1 MRIGIVIKDD
11 ELLVRV
17 AYQDGDARQA
27 LKLVP
32 LRHWDPERKNWVFPS
47 EPSTARRLL
56 EALHSYGVCL
66 ADGDRPRPLT
76 QHASASDRTEDIYL
90 GRQACDTPMA
100 ATNSASPQAMPIA
113 DQSAGQSALQALNPS
128 IGLVQTAKKHAG
140 NLSQDVNF
148 NTARASLLSE
158 YQKALVTRHFS
169 KRTVLSYRR
178 WLERFFTELPP
189 NCSPADS
196 GELEANEF
204 LSRLATIDDIS
215 ASTQNQA
222 LAALLFFFRSVLL
235 KQDIDL
241 SNIIRAKIPTRLP
254 IVLTR
259 SEARGIIDRLYGD
272 IKLVALL
279 LYGTGMRL
287 SEALSLRIQDLDFSR
302 NEILI
307 RNGKGAK
314 DRVTMLPAS
323 IRDDLQRHL
332 NSVKVIHEKDM
343 EHGYGRVPIPGALDR
358 KYPAAEK
365 EWRWQWLFPQ
375 RRRFIDQSTGDQ
387 GRFHLD
393 DSVVQR
399 AVHLAIVEAGITKRA
414 SCHSFRHSFATTLLE
429 SGYDIRTV
437 QELLGHSDVKTT
449 MIYTHVLNRGPNGVK
464 SPIDM

>member
-1 MRIGIVIKDD
+1 MRIGIVINDD

-17 AYQDGDARQA
+17 AFQDVDARQA

-32 LRHWDPERKNWVFPS
+32 LRCWDPERKRWAFPS
-47 EPSTARRLL
+47 EPATARRLL

-66 ADGDRPRPLT
+66 ADGERPRRPALAASRSVRAADTYLDGQAQGALT
-76 QHASASDRTEDIYL
+76 AAPRAAGTQPNPTSARTL
-90 GRQACDTPMA
+90 P
-100 ATNSASPQAMPIA
+100 PI
-113 DQSAGQSALQALNPS
+113 QPISSS
-128 IGLVQTAKKHAG
+128 QTAIRHSPDA
-140 NLSQDVNF
+140 SRSARFV
-148 NTARASLLSE
+148 TARARLLSD

-169 KRTVLSYRR
+169 KRTVQSYRR
-178 WLERFFTELPP
+178 WLERFFAELPP
-189 NCSPADS
+189 DRSPLES
-196 GELEANEF
+196 GEREANEF
-204 LSRLATIDDIS
+204 LSRLATVDDIS

-241 SNIIRAKIPTRLP
+241 SNIVRAKVPSRLP

-259 SEARGIIDRLYGD
+259 AEARAIIERLDGD

-287 SEALSLRIQDLDFSR
+287 SEALSLRIQDLDFGR

-314 DRVTMLPAS
+314 DRFTMLPAA

-332 NSVKVIHEKDM
+332 KTVKVIHDKDL
-343 EHGYGRVPIPGALDR
+343 EDGYGRVPIPGALDR

-375 RRRFIDQSTGDQ
+375 RRRFTDQTTGEQ
-387 GRFHLD
+387 GRYHLD

>member
-1 MRIGIVIKDD
+1 MRIGIVINDD

-17 AYQDGDARQA
+17 AFQDVDARQA
-27 LKLVP
+27 IRLVP
-32 LRHWDPERKNWVFPS
+32 LRRWDPERKHWAFPS
-47 EPSTARRLL
+47 EPATAQRLL

-66 ADGDRPRPLT
+66 ADGDRPRRLAQP
-76 QHASASDRTEDIYL
+76 ASRSVRAADIYL
-90 GRQACDTPMA
+90 DGQSQDAHSVAPRPAGPPPD
-100 ATNSASPQAMPIA
+100 PIA
-113 DQSAGQSALQALNPS
+113 AGTPPQIHPISS
-128 IGLVQTAKKHAG
+128 SQTARKHAADP
-140 NLSQDVNF
+140 SRSAHAD
-148 NTARASLLSE
+148 TARAGLLRD

-169 KRTVLSYRR
+169 KRTIQSYRR
-178 WLERFFTELPP
+178 WLERFFAELPP
-189 NCSPADS
+189 DRSPVDA
-196 GELEANEF
+196 GEREANEF
-204 LSRLATIDDIS
+204 LSRLATVDDIS

-222 LAALLFFFRSVLL
+222 LAALLFFFRNVLL

-241 SNIIRAKIPTRLP
+241 SNIVRAKVPSRLP

-259 SEARGIIDRLYGD
+259 AEARAIIERLDGD
-272 IKLVALL
+272 IKLVTLL

-287 SEALSLRIQDLDFSR
+287 SEALSLRIQDLDFGR

-314 DRVTMLPAS
+314 DRVTMLPAA
-323 IRDDLQRHL
+323 IREDLQRHL
-332 NSVKVIHEKDM
+332 KTVKVIHDKDL
-343 EHGYGRVPIPGALDR
+343 EDGYGRVPIPGALDK

-375 RRRFIDQSTGDQ
+375 RRRFTDQTTGDQ
-387 GRFHLD
+387 GRYHLD
-393 DSVVQR
+393 DSVIQR
-399 AVHLAIVEAGITKRA
+399 AVHLAIVKAGITKRA

>member
-1 MRIGIVIKDD
+1 MRIGIVINDD

-17 AYQDGDARQA
+17 AFQDVDARQA
-27 LKLVP
+27 IRLVP
-32 LRHWDPERKNWVFPS
+32 LRRWDPERKHWAFPS
-47 EPSTARRLL
+47 EPATAQRLL

-66 ADGDRPRPLT
+66 ADGDRPRRLAQP
-76 QHASASDRTEDIYL
+76 ASRSVRAADIYL
-90 GRQACDTPMA
+90 DGQSQDAHSVAPRPAGPPPD
-100 ATNSASPQAMPIA
+100 PIA
-113 DQSAGQSALQALNPS
+113 AGTPPQIQPISSSQTAIRHSADASRSARAFTESAG
-128 IGLVQTAKKHAG
+128 
-140 NLSQDVNF
+140 
-148 NTARASLLSE
+148 LLSD

-169 KRTVLSYRR
+169 KRTIQSYRR
-178 WLERFFTELPP
+178 WLERFFAELPP
-189 NCSPADS
+189 DRSPVDA
-196 GELEANEF
+196 GEREANEF
-204 LSRLATIDDIS
+204 LSRLATVDDIS

-241 SNIIRAKIPTRLP
+241 SNIVRAKVPSRLP

-259 SEARGIIDRLYGD
+259 AEARAIIERLDGD

-287 SEALSLRIQDLDFSR
+287 SEALSLRVQDLDFGR

-314 DRVTMLPAS
+314 DRVTMLPAA
-323 IRDDLQRHL
+323 IREDLQRHL
-332 NSVKVIHEKDM
+332 KTVKVIHDKDL
-343 EHGYGRVPIPGALDR
+343 EDGYGRVPIPGALDR

-375 RRRFIDQSTGDQ
+375 RRRFTDQTTGDQ
-387 GRFHLD
+387 GRYHLD
-393 DSVVQR
+393 DSVIQR

>member
-1 MRIGIVIKDD
+1 MRVSIVINDD
-11 ELLVRV
+11 ELVVRV
-17 AYQDGDARQA
+17 AYQDEDARQA

-32 LRHWDPERKNWVFPS
+32 LRRWDPVRKHWAFPS
-47 EPSTARRLL
+47 ETATARRLL

-66 ADGDRPRPLT
+66 ADGDRPRRPA
-76 QHASASDRTEDIYL
+76 QPASPRGRTAEIYL
-90 GRQACDTPMA
+90 DGHSQDALTA
-100 ATNSASPQAMPIA
+100 APRPAGPQPDPTAERTSPPIQPILSAQTARKHAA
-113 DQSAGQSALQALNPS
+113 DQARSA
-128 IGLVQTAKKHAG
+128 HA
-140 NLSQDVNF
+140 DK
-148 NTARASLLSE
+148 ARADLLSD

-178 WLERFFTELPP
+178 WLERFFAELPP
-189 NCSPADS
+189 DRSPADS
-196 GELEANEF
+196 GEREANEF
-204 LSRLATIDDIS
+204 LSRLATVDDIS

-241 SNIIRAKIPTRLP
+241 SNIVRAKVPSRLP

-259 SEARGIIDRLYGD
+259 AEARAIIDRLDGD

-314 DRVTMLPAS
+314 DRVTMLPAA
-323 IRDDLQRHL
+323 IREDLQRHL
-332 NSVKVIHEKDM
+332 MTVKVIHDKDL
-343 EHGYGRVPIPGALDR
+343 EDGYGRVPIPGALDR

-375 RRRFIDQSTGDQ
+375 RRRFTDQNSGEQ
-387 GRFHLD
+387 GRYHLD

-449 MIYTHVLNRGPNGVK
+449 MVYTHVLNRGPNGVK

>member
-1 MRIGIVIKDD
+1 MRIAIVINDD

-17 AYQDGDARQA
+17 DYQDGDARQA

-32 LRHWDPERKNWVFPS
+32 LRRWDPERKHWVFPS
-47 EPSTARRLL
+47 EPATARRLL
-56 EALHSYGVCL
+56 EALHTYGVCL
-66 ADGDRPRPLT
+66 ADGDRPRRLSQPASTGCRTADIYRDDEAHDTLT
-76 QHASASDRTEDIYL
+76 AAPQPSAS
-90 GRQACDTPMA
+90 QPM
-100 ATNSASPQAMPIA
+100 P
-113 DQSAGQSALQALNPS
+113 
-128 IGLVQTAKKHAG
+128 
-140 NLSQDVNF
+140 
-148 NTARASLLSE
+148 NTARPTTTIQPIPLPQTAMNHVAGSPKSAHADAVRVALLSD

-178 WLERFFTELPP
+178 WLERFFSELPP
-189 NCSPADS
+189 DRSPADS
-196 GELEANEF
+196 GEREANEF

-241 SNIIRAKIPTRLP
+241 SNIVRAKVPNRLP

-259 SEARGIIDRLYGD
+259 AEAKSIIERLDGD
-272 IKLVALL
+272 IKLVTLL

-287 SEALSLRIQDLDFSR
+287 SEALSLRIQDLDFGR

-314 DRVTMLPAS
+314 DRVTMLPAA
-323 IRDDLQRHL
+323 IREELQRHL
-332 NSVKVIHEKDM
+332 TTVKAIHDKDL
-343 EHGYGRVPIPGALDR
+343 EDGYGRVPIPGALDR

-375 RRRFIDQSTGDQ
+375 RRRFTDKSTGDQ
-387 GRFHLD
+387 GRYHLD

-429 SGYDIRTV
+429 CGYDIRTV